1 MTLHETTFHDFL
13 IDAID
18 VVLGWFP
25 DENLADDTFGEIV
38 KSQACLMSRSHLD

>member
-1 MTLHETTFHDFL
+1 MTFQDCL

-25 DENLADDTFGEIV
+25 DESLADDTFGEIV

>member
-1 MTLHETTFHDFL
+1 MTFQDFL

-18 VVLGWFP
+18 VVLTWFP
-25 DENLADDTFGEIV
+25 DETLADESFGEIV